1 MREIKYAS
9 IGKAVL
15 IRMVGLQENYKD
27 DQKLDRKKSGCFSC
41 PHFGDSLKDHNCAAC
56 TACQKKVFFSPYINE
71 QNRFGYQAPQSL
83 CAMKL
88 FLYLHFCSVT
98 KSGAIEDISISSLA
112 KRLNISQRNI
122 HYCLKKLANDGY
134 IVYGHNEE
142 GPGHYSVFLTGYD
155 DYFKEANVGG
165 RGYIVFSAECFNELF
180 QVESVNQMRL
190 YLRMYI
196 NIDNR
201 KTLPVSTET
210 FLTDSRSAKEI
221 SRYFPAYFKQGKVIK
236 LLEVNTPLFSF
247 YETDGKIQY
256 TLNKNYYGDLQ
267 KKEYYGYCLDSITSY
282 IQDIGDNLKEYM
294 DYKAPVRILPDALIR
309 QAIKARSS
317 GSTLFI
323 GMNDNEAEDLASLA
337 TQYSYDEV
345 KTKLDFLWAN
355 NSLSSLKGH
364 YGEYI
369 RCLLENRLYAA

>member
-122 HYCLKKLANDGY
+122 HYCLKKLGCNG
-134 IVYGHNEE
+134 GLWQ
-142 GPGHYSVFLTGYD
+142 G
-155 DYFKEANVGG
+155 GG
-165 RGYIVFSAECFNELF
+165 RRTSTRKP
-180 QVESVNQMRL
+180 SPTRL
-190 YLRMYI
+190 YCAPSVKKKLPLRHCA
-196 NIDNR
+196 R
-201 KTLPVSTET
+201 EGVS
-210 FLTDSRSAKEI
+210 L
-221 SRYFPAYFKQGKVIK
+221 G
-236 LLEVNTPLFSF
+236 
-247 YETDGKIQY
+247 
-256 TLNKNYYGDLQ
+256 
-267 KKEYYGYCLDSITSY
+267 
-282 IQDIGDNLKEYM
+282 
-294 DYKAPVRILPDALIR
+294 
-309 QAIKARSS
+309 
-317 GSTLFI
+317 
-323 GMNDNEAEDLASLA
+323 
-337 TQYSYDEV
+337 
-345 KTKLDFLWAN
+345 
-355 NSLSSLKGH
+355 
-364 YGEYI
+364 
-369 RCLLENRLYAA
+369 